1 MKARIRSPREEI
13 GTLVGRFI
21 AINRFS
27 IWDQRDNDVGMENRL
42 DFRCFKIQPAELV
55 LGRSKDC
62 SFTVKGEK
70 IENVGRLCE
79 GKWASGS
86 SVSTS
91 SEKEEVMMKES
102 VEV

>member
-27 IWDQRDNDVGMENRL
+27 ILDQRDNDVGMENRL

-55 LGRSKDC
+55 LGRSKD

-70 IENVGRLCE
+70 IENVGRPCE
-79 GKWASGS
+79 GKWAD
-86 SVSTS
+86 
-91 SEKEEVMMKES
+91 ELWEVLFLPPLRKRK
-102 VEV
+102 